1 MSGDRTAPPN
11 SEPVTLTVHRPP
23 EPRTLRDP
31 RATRAGRIKMLIV
44 LLLCAAP
51 VVASYLTYYV
61 IRPAGRTNYGQLISP
76 SRSLPPEGELQL
88 SDLQGRRIDPTSLRG
103 QWLLVVVADGRCDR
117 SCEDHLY
124 AQRQLRETLGREK
137 DRLDRVWLVTGGH
150 LPRQELMPAL
160 AQATVLQADPEQLAH
175 WLQPEAGHALAD
187 HLYVVDPMGQ
197 WMLRFP
203 ANADPARSKK
213 DLERLL
219 RASAS
224 WDQPG
229 REPPVPR

>member
-1 MSGDRTAPPN
+1 LALPLAGDDGR
-11 SEPVTLTVHRPP
+11 
-23 EPRTLRDP
+23 RTLW
-31 RATRAGRIKMLIV
+31 GRLKMFTI
-44 LLLCAAP
+44 LLVCAAP
-51 VVASYLTYYV
+51 VLASYLTYYV
-61 IRPAGRTNYGQLISP
+61 IRPGGRTNYGQLINP
-76 SRSLPPEGELQL
+76 SKALPPAGELQL
-88 SDLQGRRIDPTSLRG
+88 SDLQGKRVDPASLRG
-103 QWLLVVVADGRCDR
+103 QWLLVVVADGRCER

-150 LPRQELMPAL
+150 LPRPDLLPAL
-160 AQATVLQADPEQLAH
+160 AQATVLQADEGQLAH
-175 WLQPEAGHALAD
+175 WLQPEPGRALAE

-203 ANADPARSKK
+203 AQADPARSKR

-219 RASAS
+219 RASAF

-229 REPPVPR
+229 RDALPAR